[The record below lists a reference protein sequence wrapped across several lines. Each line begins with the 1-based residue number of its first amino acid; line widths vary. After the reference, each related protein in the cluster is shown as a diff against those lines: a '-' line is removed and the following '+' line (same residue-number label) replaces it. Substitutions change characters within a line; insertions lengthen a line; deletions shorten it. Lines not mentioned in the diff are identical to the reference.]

1 MIIRKETTMVD
12 DHLFEIN
19 RIGCHKESKTDLME
33 YSNNMIVKLVAV
45 VEDMS
50 DNSQF
55 EETLDKIREGII
67 EITTKAA
74 RKILKLC
81 VSIGAHRVARII
93 GNTVK
98 EIKESPSNKDR

>member
-50 DNSQF
+50 DNS
-55 EETLDKIREGII
+55 LIGEGII

-81 VSIGAHRVARII
+81 VSIGAHREARII